1 MWMCRIY
8 YYDENQNE
16 QFREKLIQ
24 VGIDEQQIYP
34 IPSTKNY
41 DLPIIEQIL

>member
-1 MWMCRIY
+1 MWICRIY
-8 YYDENQNE
+8 YYDENQIE

-24 VGIDEQQIYP
+24 VGIDEQQIYL

-41 DLPIIEQIL
+41 DLSIIEQIV